1 MAEEQTNV
9 KGSIAGQTFEIATGN
24 ILPILLLAAGLV
36 GGYLIWVQ
44 TDKRFDLMQQHHIRI
59 LESMVKAQQD
69 RAEEMEQLR
78 RLLLVHDYNNGREP
92 HEKLPLEFDPSRLPA
107 KPPAP

>member
-24 ILPILLLAAGLV
+24 ILPILLLLGGLV

-59 LESMVKAQQD
+59 METLLKAQQETT
-69 RAEEMEQLR
+69 AQTEQIR
-78 RLLLVHDYNNGREP
+78 HLLLIHDYNNGREP
-92 HEKLPLEFDPSRLPA
+92 HEKLPLEFDPSKLPA